1 MGSASAGCTVPM
13 ATEAARLGLG
23 VSFSTKWEPRRC
35 ANRSVTNSRYGFSR
49 GGSAALYTSMR
60 HFQDLYGSTGTRI
73 AAHLAFYPACNI
85 EFVEELDIADAP
97 IREFHGAADNW
108 TLAAPC
114 RDYIARR
121 KSAGK
126 DAALTEYPGASHAV
140 DAPDTPPGYVV
151 DGDRSRDCQRREEEE
166 RSSMRR
172 LARPLPTMTL
182 AWNSVRPWI

>member
-1 MGSASAGCTVPM
+1 
-13 ATEAARLGLG
+13 
-23 VSFSTKWEPRRC
+23 
-35 ANRSVTNSRYGFSR
+35 
-49 GGSAALYTSMR
+49 MR

-85 EFVEELDIADAP
+85 ELVEELDVADAP

-126 DAALTEYPGASHAV
+126 DAALTEYPGASHAF

-151 DGDRSRDCQRREEEE
+151 DGAQTSRNCQRREEGGAIINAETGKTFTYDDACVE
-166 RSSMRR
+166 FS
-172 LARPLPTMTL
+172 PTVGYDKGVTE
-182 AWNSVRPWI
+182 AAQVSVRNFLIGVFQLN